1 METEQ
6 NKGKRVLKLVHLNV
20 KILTS
25 SYKVL
30 EYGLDLL
37 KRCLCFARRNSEN
50 LFFSEDDCP
59 PTLN

>member
-25 SYKVL
+25 SYEVV

-37 KRCLCFARRNSEN
+37 KRRLCFARRNPES
-50 LFFSEDDCP
+50 LFFSEDDCHL
-59 PTLN
+59 TLN